1 MTPAPP
7 ARPDLL
13 RRWLSVL
20 LRGLH
25 LVTVIGLG
33 AALLG
38 APVEHAGGIPRLA
51 AAVAASGIAMF
62 ALDLWRKP
70 RHLFEVAGFSVLAKL
85 LLVGGMMIEGAPR
98 LTLFWIIVVWSALFS
113 HAPASLRHARFF
125 EPRKK
130 SALAERRRAP
140 P

>member
-1 MTPAPP
+1 MTPSSLP
-7 ARPDLL
+7 RPDLL

-38 APVEHAGGIPRLA
+38 APVEQAGGISRLA
-51 AAVAASGIAMF
+51 AAVAASGGAMF

-70 RHLFEVAGFSVLAKL
+70 RQLFEVAGVGVLAKL
-85 LLVGGMMIEGAPR
+85 LLVAWMMLDGAPR
-98 LTLFWIIVVWSALFS
+98 LMLFWIIVVWSALFS
-113 HAPASLRHARFF
+113 HAPASFRHSRLIGP
-125 EPRKK
+125 PRQ
-130 SALAERRRAP
+130 P
-140 P
+140 

>member
-1 MTPAPP
+1 MRAHNRPMTPSPIP
-7 ARPDLL
+7 RSDLL

-38 APVEHAGGIPRLA
+38 APVDNAGGIDRLA
-51 AAVAASGIAMF
+51 AAVAASGVAMF

-70 RHLFEVAGFSVLAKL
+70 RHLFEVAGVSVLFKL
-85 LLVGGMMIEGAPR
+85 LLVGGMMVDGAPR
-98 LTLFWIIVVWSALFS
+98 LMMFWLIVVWSALFS

-125 EPRKK
+125 R
-130 SALAERRRAP
+130 SRRQP
-140 P
+140 

>member
-1 MTPAPP
+1 MPSIPV

-38 APVEHAGGIPRLA
+38 APLASAGGIAPLA
-51 AAVAASGIAMF
+51 AAVVATGIAMF
-62 ALDLWRKP
+62 GLDLWRKP
-70 RHLFEVAGFSVLAKL
+70 HHLLEIAGIAVIAKL
-85 LLVGGMMIEGAPR
+85 LLVSWLMLDDAPR
-98 LTLFWIIVVWSALFS
+98 LTLFWIIVVWSAVFS
-113 HAPASLRHARFF
+113 HAPASLRHARLRG
-125 EPRKK
+125 P
-130 SALAERRRAP
+130 SHP
-140 P
+140 T

>member
-38 APVEHAGGIPRLA
+38 APAEHMGGISRLA
-51 AAVAASGIAMF
+51 AAVAISGGAMF

-70 RHLFEVAGFSVLAKL
+70 RQLFEVAGVSVLAKL
-85 LLVGGMMIEGAPR
+85 ILVGAMVPDGAPR
-98 LTLFWIIVVWSALFS
+98 LTLFWILVAWSALFS
-113 HAPASLRHARFF
+113 HAPATFRHARLFG
-125 EPRKK
+125 PK
-130 SALAERRRAP
+130 P
-140 P
+140 